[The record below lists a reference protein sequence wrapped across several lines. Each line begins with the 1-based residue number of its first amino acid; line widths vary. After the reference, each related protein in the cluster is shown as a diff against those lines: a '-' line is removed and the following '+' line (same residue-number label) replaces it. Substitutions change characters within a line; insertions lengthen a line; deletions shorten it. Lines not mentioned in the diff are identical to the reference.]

1 MYCIPFYFYFLSYI
15 YRIYNNNSIEKFT
28 YVACISKNRRKIFTC
43 YVFLD
48 YISPLQNRCI
58 FIKYYYIYTIV
69 KKTRAYTRE
78 FSQNLKSE
86 LISSILRV

>member
-48 YISPLQNRCI
+48 YISPLQNRLNV
-58 FIKYYYIYTIV
+58 YIY
-69 KKTRAYTRE
+69 K
-78 FSQNLKSE
+78 
-86 LISSILRV
+86 ILLYIYHS